1 MKTLSCK
8 NLLIFSIFFLK
19 IIACYHPTIYEIS
32 TRPWLYEL
40 SQKYKKNITT
50 LKDIPLEEFDK
61 LAEKGVEYVWMMG
74 VWQLGS
80 YGLELDRKKDYSSVL
95 PDYKKED
102 IIGSPYAITEYVC
115 NSEIGTDEDLKWLK
129 ETLHKKNLKLLL
141 DFVPNHSAVD
151 SPTAETYPNFYIRV
165 PKGQS
170 TWDSKY
176 YTDSGI
182 AYGKD
187 PYFDPW
193 PDVIQWNY
201 FDSNTRQFMLN
212 NLMKVISLSDGVR
225 CDMAHLMLNDVFKKT
240 WEKELN
246 SWGYIVP
253 SSEFWGDAI
262 KTVKDKYPDAL
273 FLAEVYED
281 WEIQKLYE
289 LGFDYCYD
297 KALLDKFEL
306 NSYDINDYIHYKTED
321 FFGHVSHFIENH
333 DENRGVYNMGSVEK
347 SDAAGTIAATVGG
360 MIFLNHGQWDGLRN
374 KLDVHLRRGAD
385 EDVNVKAQQ
394 HYNKLM
400 DIIKDKAFHSG
411 NYYFVYNMSGDAA
424 SRFVAYLRNDE
435 NNFLVVV
442 NYSDNYGCAN
452 VPIYN
457 IKGTGDIKVYEMFS
471 DIEYT
476 RNAETIRNS
485 GLTVCLE
492 AYQSQI
498 FKYNYSNNKF
508 LAK

>member
-1 MKTLSCK
+1 
-8 NLLIFSIFFLK
+8 
-19 IIACYHPTIYEIS
+19 
-32 TRPWLYEL
+32 
-40 SQKYKKNITT
+40 
-50 LKDIPLEEFDK
+50 
-61 LAEKGVEYVWMMG
+61 
-74 VWQLGS
+74 
-80 YGLELDRKKDYSSVL
+80 
-95 PDYKKED
+95 
-102 IIGSPYAITEYVC
+102 
-115 NSEIGTDEDLKWLK
+115 
-129 ETLHKKNLKLLL
+129 
-141 DFVPNHSAVD
+141 
-151 SPTAETYPNFYIRV
+151 
-165 PKGQS
+165 
-170 TWDSKY
+170 
-176 YTDSGI
+176 
-182 AYGKD
+182 
-187 PYFDPW
+187 
-193 PDVIQWNY
+193 
-201 FDSNTRQFMLN
+201 
-212 NLMKVISLSDGVR
+212 
-225 CDMAHLMLNDVFKKT
+225 MAHLMLNDVFKKT

-457 IKGTGDIKVYEMFS
+457 IKGSGDIKVYEMFS